1 MIRSVNAAIGV
12 LGIALGAVCT
22 SAFAVV
28 EVQFW
33 HAMPGA
39 MGERVNAL
47 ANRFNAEQKDYMV
60 VPVFKGSYDE
70 TLAAG
75 IAAWRAKKPPHLLQ
89 VYDGGTATM
98 LSSKGA
104 IKPLFEVMKQANPK
118 WDPTQVTP
126 AIAAYYGDRQG
137 HLLSFPFNSSTPV
150 FFYNKDV
157 FKKAGIVAAPR
168 TWREVQEAAIKAK
181 AVGSTC
187 GFTTSRQSWV
197 QLEAMSAWHNSEFAT
212 RTNGFDGLDAHL
224 DFNTIMLVRHISLLS
239 SWVKGELFTYAG
251 RRDEAEAIFSNGEC
265 AMLTASSAAYASIR
279 KNAKFEFGVAR
290 LPYYEEEP
298 GSPYNPI
305 IGGASLWT
313 MSGKKPAEYAGVA
326 AFLEFLSSPVVAA
339 EWHQQTGYLP
349 ITNAAY
355 LASQKGGFYETNPG
369 ADVSVQQLT
378 VQAPVKMAKGIRL
391 GNFLQIRTI
400 IDEELELVWSGK
412 KAPKQALDDAVRRG
426 NDQLRQ
432 FQLAHKGV
440 K

>member
-1 MIRSVNAAIGV
+1 MIRSLKAAIGA
-12 LGIALGAVCT
+12 LGIALGAMCT
-22 SAFAVV
+22 NAFAVI

-39 MGERVNAL
+39 MGERVNDL
-47 ANRFNAEQKDYMV
+47 ANRFNAEQKDYKV
-60 VPVFKGSYDE
+60 VPVFKGSYEE

-75 IAAWRAKKPPHLLQ
+75 IAASHAKKAPHLLQ

-98 LSSKGA
+98 LSSKGT
-104 IKPLFEVMKQANPK
+104 IRPLFEVMKQANPK
-118 WDPTQVTP
+118 WDPAQFTP
-126 AIAAYYGDRQG
+126 AIAAYYSDRG
-137 HLLSFPFNSSTPV
+137 GRLLSFPFNSSTPV

-157 FKKAGIVAAPR
+157 FKKAGIVTPPR

-181 AVGSTC
+181 AAGSNC

-251 RRDEAEAIFSNGEC
+251 RRDEPEASFSNGEC

-313 MSGKKPAEYAGVA
+313 MAGKKPAEYKGVA
-326 AFLEFLSSPVVAA
+326 AFLEFLSSPVIAA

-349 ITNAAY
+349 ITSAAY
-355 LASQKGGFYETNPG
+355 LATQKGGFYEANPG
-369 ADVSVQQLT
+369 ADVSVQQLA
-378 VQAPVKMAKGIRL
+378 VQAPVKMARGIRL

-426 NDQLRQ
+426 NEQLRQ